1 MNTDKLPPHLQKLVD
16 LGESGTDILHG
27 KLKDLML
34 QAEGDW
40 ILNRYKP
47 EGKYHEGQLDA
58 YAYVYELTY
67 QLAFAIAD
75 RAKLTNQ

>member
-1 MNTDKLPPHLQKLVD
+1 VD
-16 LGESGTDILHG
+16 IGESGTDIIHG
-27 KLKDLML
+27 KLKSLML

-58 YAYVYELTY
+58 YAYIYELTY

>member
-1 MNTDKLPPHLQKLVD
+1 
-16 LGESGTDILHG
+16 
-27 KLKDLML
+27 ML

-58 YAYVYELTY
+58 YAKVYELTY

-75 RAKLTNQ
+75 RRKLTNLS